1 MSSGPPDAQLRDAL
15 IRHFGRERFTLR
27 TYYQIH
33 HKGWPS
39 EAWLDQ
45 TKRRFTAAPFLEPAA
60 GPRGGEGWRIK
71 PAVIDQLETSRA
83 AAAARLEKTNEPDRT
98 IAAAVRSAF
107 AIVRVDDATKR
118 VIATYPAIRLHP
130 RWIDLH
136 FRETWISDVIA
147 NWFRRHPLRVVER
160 SHGARLNET
169 VISAEWR
176 HAEKLSNAIAALDRL
191 ILKAITRSAQWHE
204 QELTTLNAHLRP
216 PQAS

>member
-39 EAWLDQ
+39 E
-45 TKRRFTAAPFLEPAA
+45 
-60 GPRGGEGWRIK
+60 GWRIK

-83 AAAARLEKTNEPDRT
+83 AAAARLEKTNEPHRT

-130 RWIDLH
+130 RWIDLR

-147 NWFRRHPLRVVER
+147 DWFRRHPLRVVER

-191 ILKAITRSAQWHE
+191 ILKAITRSTQWHE

-216 PQAS
+216 PQAP